1 MVAGWFDRLL
11 AVSHILKGA
20 MPMNEI
26 KPHISDPT
34 ITDVAREIQPI
45 LRKLDRKAWWHWW
58 TAVLVI
64 LLLTGGIISLSLP
77 KTFGEGDPNA
87 QLQLGVAVRG
97 LLGLVLIFN
106 VYTLYQQHLL
116 TKLRKH
122 LASQIEVAT
131 QQKMRAEGY
140 YELAFLDSLT
150 GLYNRR
156 YIEDHLR
163 SEMAQAVRRGE
174 PLVILLMDLDDFKQI
189 NDRFG
194 HLAGDL
200 VLQEFARRLNKAIR
214 GSDVAVRLGGDEF
227 LAVLSECPPD
237 KVAIVLSRLTSFEV
251 EVGGQKISVSASR
264 GWAQYRV
271 GDSAQDLIKRA
282 DEALYEHKAVA
293 GSGDHNTDE
302 SRDLEVTAT

>member
-1 MVAGWFDRLL
+1 MDE
-11 AVSHILKGA
+11 
-20 MPMNEI
+20 M
-26 KPHISDPT
+26 KPHVPQLASPDIAS
-34 ITDVAREIQPI
+34 EIQPI

-77 KTFGEGDPNA
+77 RTFGEGDANG
-87 QLQLGVAVRG
+87 QSQLGVAVRG

-116 TKLRKH
+116 TKMRKH
-122 LASQIEVAT
+122 LASQIEIAT
-131 QQKMRAEGY
+131 QQKVRAEGF
-140 YELAFLDSLT
+140 YELAFLDPLT

-156 YIEDHLR
+156 YIEDHLHK
-163 SEMAQAVRRGE
+163 EMDRAQRRGD
-174 PLVILLMDLDDFKQI
+174 PLVVLLMDLDNFKKI

-227 LAVLSECPPD
+227 LAVLPECPPD
-237 KVAIVLSRLTSFEV
+237 KVAIVLSRLNGFEM
-251 EVGGQKISVSASR
+251 EVGGEKIHVSSSR
-264 GWAQYRV
+264 GWAQYRTA
-271 GDSAQDLIKRA
+271 DTAEELIKRA
-282 DEALYEHKAVA
+282 DDALYEHKAA
-293 GSGDHNTDE
+293 SGVEAHE
-302 SRDLEVTAT
+302 SNDLEVTAT

>member
-1 MVAGWFDRLL
+1 MDETKLL
-11 AVSHILKGA
+11 HTSEPV
-20 MPMNEI
+20 
-26 KPHISDPT
+26 
-34 ITDVAREIQPI
+34 ITDVARDIQPI

-77 KTFGEGDPNA
+77 RTFGEGDPNA
-87 QLQLGVAVRG
+87 QSQLGVAVRG

-122 LASQIEVAT
+122 LASQIDIAT
-131 QQKMRAEGY
+131 QQKMRAEGF
-140 YELAFLDSLT
+140 YELAFLDPLT

-163 SEMAQAVRRGE
+163 TEMERAQRRGD
-174 PLVILLMDLDDFKQI
+174 PLVVLLMDLDNFKQI

-227 LAVLSECPPD
+227 LAVLPECPPD
-237 KVAIVLSRLTSFEV
+237 KVAIVLSRLTGFEV
-251 EVGGQKISVSASR
+251 EVGGQKIPVSSSR
-264 GWAQYRV
+264 GWAQYRP
-271 GDSAQDLIKRA
+271 GDTAQDIIQRA
-282 DEALYEHKAVA
+282 DEALYEHKAIAGIEGHDTPEKDDLQVA
-293 GSGDHNTDE
+293 
-302 SRDLEVTAT
+302 AT

>member
-1 MVAGWFDRLL
+1 M
-11 AVSHILKGA
+11 
-20 MPMNEI
+20 
-26 KPHISDPT
+26 KPHIPETTPPDL
-34 ITDVAREIQPI
+34 AREIRPI

-87 QLQLGVAVRG
+87 QVQLGVAVRG

-116 TKLRKH
+116 TKMRKH
-122 LASQIEVAT
+122 LACQIEIAT
-131 QQKMRAEGY
+131 QQKARAEGF
-140 YELAFLDSLT
+140 YELAFLDPLT

-163 SEMAQAVRRGE
+163 NEMARAKRRGDS
-174 PLVILLMDLDDFKQI
+174 LVVILMDLDNFKKI

-214 GSDVAVRLGGDEF
+214 GSDVTVRLGGDEF
-227 LAVLSECPPD
+227 LAVLPECPPD
-237 KVAIVLSRLTSFEV
+237 KVAIVLSRLVSFDV
-251 EVGGQKISVSASR
+251 EVGGEKISVSSSR

-271 GDSAQDLIKRA
+271 GDTAQELIKRA
-282 DEALYEHKAVA
+282 DEALYEHKAMA
-293 GSGDHNTDE
+293 GIEAHNTSE
-302 SRDLEVTAT
+302 SDDLPVGAT